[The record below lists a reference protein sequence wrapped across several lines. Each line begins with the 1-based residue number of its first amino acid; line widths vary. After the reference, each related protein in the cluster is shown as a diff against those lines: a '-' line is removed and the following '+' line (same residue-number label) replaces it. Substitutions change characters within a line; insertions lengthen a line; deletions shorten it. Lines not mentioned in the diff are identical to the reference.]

1 LFESLNV
8 IFVNKALFFMLH
20 LFLDNL
26 PFFLLGD
33 GMEETVFWQDKL
45 AGLCEFSSFYKRQ
58 LPLPN
63 VLPASL
69 LYVMTFS
76 VCNRLKE
83 DW

>member
-33 GMEETVFWQDKL
+33 GMEETVF
-45 AGLCEFSSFYKRQ
+45 
-58 LPLPN
+58 
-63 VLPASL
+63 
-69 LYVMTFS
+69 
-76 VCNRLKE
+76 
-83 DW
+83 